1 MANKVGARIKR
12 KEDPR
17 LLTGNGYFSDDIQL
31 PGMLHAAI
39 LRSPHAHAMIK
50 SINVEKALEAPGVV
64 AIYTGKDLEGK
75 IGRIPSSWLIPGSNL
90 KEAPQYPLAI
100 DRVRYVG
107 DGVVLVIAED
117 RYGVRDVLD
126 LIEVDYELLPVSVR
140 QKEAMQG
147 NAPLVHDDIENNI
160 AFHWKAGEVPD
171 EEIENAEVV
180 VRESFNV
187 QRVAPSPIETRAAIG
202 QYNPGN
208 GELTLWCTSQNP
220 HIHRMVLS
228 EVLNISEA
236 KLRVIAPDI
245 GGGFGGKI
253 GVYPDEALIGYAAR
267 DLKQPVKWIEERNE
281 HFSAANHGRDEI
293 IDVELAGTRDG
304 KLTAIR
310 VKNTAN
316 MGAYLS
322 TFGPGVPTIDFGLM
336 ITGAY
341 DIPKA
346 ACETFGVYTNTT
358 PTDAY
363 RGAGKPESTYQ
374 IERMIDLFA
383 REIGMDPVEFRRK
396 NFAKKEDFPYTN
408 AQGLVYD
415 SGDYEKPLNKALEIL
430 DYKKLRA
437 EQEALR
443 KEGKLIGIG
452 FSTYVELCG
461 FGPSA
466 VAGAIGFQGG
476 VWENATI
483 RVHPSGK
490 VTVFSGT
497 SPHGQGHNTTFS
509 QVVSDKLGIP
519 LEDIEFVFS
528 DTKAVSM
535 GWGTYGSRSVAV
547 GGGAISIAADRIIE
561 KAKKIAAHEL
571 ETSVED
577 IDFEDGVFKIS
588 GVPGMERKF
597 VDIAKSAN
605 YAWNL
610 PEGVEP
616 ALEAQ
621 AFFDPENF
629 VYPFGTHIVVAE
641 VDKDTGQIEL
651 KRYVAVDDVGRV
663 INPLTSEG
671 QVHGGIAQG
680 VGQAMWEGIVY
691 SDQGQLLSG
700 SFMDYTMP
708 KARFFPTIETAFT
721 ETLSPVNQLGAKG
734 IGETGTTAS
743 IAAVMNAVVDALQPY
758 GVTDVEMPLTP
769 EKIWNIIQTG
779 GENNDT
785 I

>member
-1 MANKVGARIKR
+1 MTTKVGARIKR

-17 LLTGNGYFSDDIQL
+17 LLIGNGYYSDDIQL
-31 PGMLHAAI
+31 PGMLYAAI

-50 SINVEKALEAPGVV
+50 NINVEKALEAPGVV

-75 IGRIPSSWLIPGSNL
+75 IGRIPSSWLVPDSDL

-107 DGVVLVIAED
+107 DGVALVIAED
-117 RYGVRDVLD
+117 RYGVRDILE
-126 LIEVDYELLPVSVR
+126 LIEVEYEVLPVAVR
-140 QKEAMQG
+140 QKEAMQE

-160 AFHWKAGEVPD
+160 AFHWKAGDVSD
-171 EEIENAEVV
+171 EEIENAEIV
-180 VRESFNV
+180 VRESFHV

-202 QYNPGN
+202 QYDPGN
-208 GELTLWCTSQNP
+208 GDLTLWITSQNP

-253 GVYPDEALIGYAAR
+253 GVYPDEALVGYAAR
-267 DLKQPVKWIEERNE
+267 DLKRPVKWIEERNE
-281 HFSAANHGRDEI
+281 HFSAANHGRDEV
-293 IDVELAGTRDG
+293 IDVELAGTHDG
-304 KLTAIR
+304 KLIAIR

-322 TFGPGVPTIDFGLM
+322 TFGPGVPTIDFGFM

-341 DIPKA
+341 NIAKA
-346 ACETFGVYTNTT
+346 SCETFGVYTNTT

-383 REIGMDPVEFRRK
+383 REIDMDPVEVRKK
-396 NFAKKEDFPYTN
+396 NFVKKEDFPYTN
-408 AQGLVYD
+408 AQSLVYD
-415 SGDYEKPLNKALEIL
+415 SGDYEKPLNKALEMI
-430 DYKKLRA
+430 DYKKLRE
-437 EQEALR
+437 EQEILR

-490 VTVFSGT
+490 VTVFCGT

-509 QVVSDKLGIP
+509 QVVSDKLGVPI
-519 LEDIEFVFS
+519 EDIEFVFS

-577 IDFEDGVFKIS
+577 LALENGVFKAK

-597 VDIAKSAN
+597 VDIARSAN

-616 ALEAQ
+616 SLEAQ

-641 VDKDTGQIEL
+641 VDKDTGQIDL
-651 KRYVAVDDVGRV
+651 KRYIAVDDVGRV

-691 SDQGQLLSG
+691 DDEGQLLSG
-700 SFMDYTMP
+700 SFMDYAMP
-708 KARFFPTIETAFT
+708 KARFFPKIETAFT
-721 ETLSPVNQLGAKG
+721 ETLSPVNQLGSKG

-743 IAAVMNAVVDALQPY
+743 IAAVMNAVVDALSPY
-758 GVTDVEMPLTP
+758 GVTDIAMPLTP
-769 EKIWNIIQTG
+769 EKIWNIIQNG
-779 GENNDT
+779 GDKQ
-785 I
+785 

>member
-1 MANKVGARIKR
+1 MTSKVGARIKR

-17 LLTGNGYFSDDIQL
+17 LLIGNGYYSDDIQL

-39 LRSPHAHAMIK
+39 LRSPHAHAVIK
-50 SINVEKALEAPGVV
+50 NINMEKALEAPGVV

-75 IGRIPSSWLIPGSNL
+75 IGRIPSSWLIPDSDL

-107 DGVVLVIAED
+107 DGVALVIAED
-117 RYGVRDVLD
+117 RYGVRDILE
-126 LIEVDYELLPVSVR
+126 LIEVEYEILPVSVR
-140 QKEAMQG
+140 QKEAMQA

-160 AFHWKAGEVPD
+160 AFHWKAGEVSD

-202 QYNPGN
+202 QYDSGN
-208 GELTLWCTSQNP
+208 GDLTLWITSQNP

-236 KLRVIAPDI
+236 KLRVVAPDI

-267 DLKQPVKWIEERNE
+267 DLKRPVKWIEERNE
-281 HFSAANHGRDEI
+281 HFSAANHGRDEL

-346 ACETFGVYTNTT
+346 SCETFGVYTNTT

-383 REIGMDPVEFRRK
+383 REIDMDPVDLRKK

-415 SGDYEKPLNKALEIL
+415 SGDYEKPLNKALEMI
-430 DYKKLRA
+430 DYKKLRE

-490 VTVFSGT
+490 VTVFCGT

-509 QVVSDKLGIP
+509 QVVSDKLGVPI
-519 LEDIEFVFS
+519 EDIEFVFS
-528 DTKAVSM
+528 DTRAVSM

-577 IDFEDGVFKIS
+577 LEFENGVFKAK

-597 VDIAKSAN
+597 VDIARSAN

-616 ALEAQ
+616 SLEAQ

-651 KRYVAVDDVGRV
+651 KRYIAVDDVGRV

-691 SDQGQLLSG
+691 NDEGQLLSG

-708 KARFFPTIETAFT
+708 KARFFPKIETAFT
-721 ETLSPVNQLGAKG
+721 ETLSPVNQLGSKG

-743 IAAVMNAVVDALQPY
+743 IAAVMNAVVDALSPY

-769 EKIWNIIQTG
+769 EKIWNIIQNG
-779 GENNDT
+779 GDKQ
-785 I
+785 